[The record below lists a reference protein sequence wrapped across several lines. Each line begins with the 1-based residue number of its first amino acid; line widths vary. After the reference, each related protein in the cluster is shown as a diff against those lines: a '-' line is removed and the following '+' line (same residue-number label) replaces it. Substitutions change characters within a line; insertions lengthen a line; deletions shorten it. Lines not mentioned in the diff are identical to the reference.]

1 MMQTMPRI
9 PTVGI
14 RRRWEKECMEVSYMP
29 NMRPEIRTFRL
40 VPRIQDSGTVVYEED
55 VQFWDLDL
63 HPKREN
69 RFMQRDRF
77 AKQTYGDPFAEPSA
91 DTIRFSIPS
100 PRSPPTT
107 VSISTNTTEL
117 TNSDHPTSS
126 FPVSTQGKLMILMMT
141 EL

>member
-1 MMQTMPRI
+1 MRQTMSRI
-9 PTVGI
+9 PI
-14 RRRWEKECMEVSYMP
+14 RRRWEGNKYVEYLQECMEVSYVSH
-29 NMRPEIRTFRL
+29 RF
-40 VPRIQDSGTVVYEED
+40 VPRFQADSGTMVCEED

-63 HPKREN
+63 PKREE
-69 RFMQRDRF
+69 RFMQRIDRF

-117 TNSDHPTSS
+117 NNSDRPTSS